1 MGQENQLEYKNFF
14 LFYQTLYS
22 RFFDLIFLMIEENK
36 YDINKIKN
44 SIVDFLDNYS
54 YYIIKK
60 QLITEEDKQKTY
72 EDLIQEFK
80 EFKDFYKILNDYP
93 SEEYINTLLI
103 LKNSDYNLNKL
114 SINHYKVII
123 KEYYLFYDSCLKV
136 LREFVDIC
144 SKSGFFP
151 NIKSRASVGA
161 ISFKNFDY
169 FFVKIEELKLKL
181 TEITRNINLRNTYKN
196 RRASY
201 CVLVVFSAYLRNK
214 EILNYLEE
222 QLNFNFVNDD
232 KLLNKIKSINQY
244 QTILEI
250 PQHIRTELNESILND
265 LKENISLLKR
275 YISYEFGELDLH
287 PSIKKKYAYDPTG
300 V

>member
-1 MGQENQLEYKNFF
+1 MAEENQLEYKNFF

-60 QLITEEDKQKTY
+60 ELITKEHKDKTY
-72 EDLIQEFK
+72 EDLIKEF
-80 EFKDFYKILNDYP
+80 EDFKDFYNILNDYP
-93 SEEYINTLLI
+93 SEEYNKALLV
-103 LKNSDYNLNKL
+103 LKREDYNLNKL
-114 SINHYKVII
+114 SNEDYKTIV
-123 KEYYLFYDSCLKV
+123 KEYYSFYGNSLKV
-136 LREFVDIC
+136 LREFVEIC

-151 NIKSRASVGA
+151 NIKSKASVTS

-214 EILNYLEE
+214 DILNYLE
-222 QLNFNFVNDD
+222 QRLNFDFVKDD
-232 KLLNKIKSINQY
+232 KLLIDIKRVNDY
-244 QTILEI
+244 ETLLEI
-250 PQHIRTELNESILND
+250 PNYIKENLNQSILND
-265 LKENISLLKR
+265 LKTNISILKR